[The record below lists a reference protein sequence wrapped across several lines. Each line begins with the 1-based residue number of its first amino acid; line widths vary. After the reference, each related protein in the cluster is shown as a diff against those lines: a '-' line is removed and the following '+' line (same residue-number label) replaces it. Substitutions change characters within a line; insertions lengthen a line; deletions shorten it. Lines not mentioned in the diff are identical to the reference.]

1 MRSAQA
7 FKEDRSR
14 PHPSGPSHFE
24 GSSSS
29 ARGTGTGGGSG
40 KGRGGRNSARGGR
53 GGRGRGGGGAP
64 PHKQADWFL
73 HDARDEDPCGRGGS
87 GRQRPDAPPGRQ
99 HPPET
104 DDRSKRRGED
114 RQRTAAPSSEPPMQV
129 MVLSSGKRV
138 VTVAK
143 DAKAPVPVQPAG
155 DVPAMWH
162 YLDPNSNEQGPFTAA
177 RILKWEARGHF
188 DGSLKVRHSGASA
201 WETLDHARPAMIR
214 ASEIQAASAAVAGG
228 EHAPQPQTGM
238 GLHGGQPQQP
248 QPHSQPHQQPQ
259 PQPQPQPIQEQEQ
272 PTQQRQ
278 APQQAP
284 PQPSDWQQQYPKQQ
298 QQQRRQQQQAPPR
311 PGEVYTEAP
320 YNGGGLGG
328 GRGGYERNGSYD
340 SRGNGFR
347 GDDGDRRNKNGPRD
361 GGRSSGRGNNVSRS
375 HHLPLLRHPCSSHL
389 LLSADS
395 LSSPCAFPTGTTVV
409 FGLCGKKSSRS
420 AQA

>member
-1 MRSAQA
+1 
-7 FKEDRSR
+7 
-14 PHPSGPSHFE
+14 
-24 GSSSS
+24 
-29 ARGTGTGGGSG
+29 
-40 KGRGGRNSARGGR
+40 
-53 GGRGRGGGGAP
+53 
-64 PHKQADWFL
+64 
-73 HDARDEDPCGRGGS
+73 
-87 GRQRPDAPPGRQ
+87 
-99 HPPET
+99 
-104 DDRSKRRGED
+104 
-114 RQRTAAPSSEPPMQV
+114 MQV

-340 SRGNGFR
+340 RCRKPQTPSSAVPYQP
-347 GDDGDRRNKNGPRD
+347 GPFTVR
-361 GGRSSGRGNNVSRS
+361 
-375 HHLPLLRHPCSSHL
+375 
-389 LLSADS
+389 AAT
-395 LSSPCAFPTGTTVV
+395 LSSTTPSVDIIFMSKHQSWAWLVDPTAS
-409 FGLCGKKSSRS
+409 KP
-420 AQA
+420 